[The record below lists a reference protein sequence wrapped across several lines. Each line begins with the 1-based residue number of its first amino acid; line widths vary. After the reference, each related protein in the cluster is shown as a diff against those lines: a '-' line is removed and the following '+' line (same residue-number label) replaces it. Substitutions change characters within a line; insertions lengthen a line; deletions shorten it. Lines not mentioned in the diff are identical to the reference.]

1 MDKYKKLFLVKFR
14 VNLLISHLPSERLL
28 GRLNQHSSRIIKS
41 FFILHLN
48 NSHKYSTRGT
58 KNFMLSHHPPW
69 GVRNFLEI
77 FFLFF
82 WVWVG
87 KCAGFFFLE
96 RIKKFLKGAK
106 SCGSRSNQASFQN
119 IINL

>member
-14 VNLLISHLPSERLL
+14 VNLLISPLPSERLL
-28 GRLNQHSSRIIKS
+28 GRLNQHSFRIIKS
-41 FFILHLN
+41 FFILRLN
-48 NSHKYSTRGT
+48 NSHKYSISST

-69 GVRNFLEI
+69 GVRNFLEN
-77 FFLFF
+77 FFFVF

-87 KCAGFFFLE
+87 KCARVFFLE
-96 RIKKFLKGAK
+96 RIKNFLKGVK

-119 IINL
+119 IINF